1 MFLKIKHSN
10 KPLLLY
16 LEKSST
22 VYFLLFPV
30 KLMLLV
36 FLCEQNKIIFFPTI
50 FLKVAPLQR
59 DQSFL
64 RRDVFNL
71 DACSAKEVGNF

>member
-10 KPLLLY
+10 KPVLLHLQM
-16 LEKSST
+16 SST

-36 FLCEQNKIIFFPTI
+36 FLCEQNEIMFFPMI

-64 RRDVFNL
+64 RRDIFNL
-71 DACSAKEVGNF
+71 DACLQRK